1 VTRGPHSRSEDRGV
15 DEPEGSSVGRSEDP
29 PANPKTRLG
38 LSSVRRSRRIPARV
52 TGPGPELPVSLLLRV
67 TVPAI
72 RRSGFRL
79 SGPRWSGASGFPH
92 RRDRKS
98 RPHPEARQIER
109 LIDFRE
115 PLFGFRDPNIGPCDS
130 RGEAQNARNPEGA
143 TTEVAA
149 LSGFSNRPT
158 RKAGPWMGWFRRDRS
173 LSYPEQPKFFF
184 PRFGVSPNSV
194 TRR

>member
-29 PANPKTRLG
+29 PANPKTHLG

-98 RPHPEARQIER
+98 RPCSEPRQIER

-115 PLFGFRDPNIGPCDS
+115 PLIAFRDPYYISEHSCGRVGTRETPKELRPKSRPS
-130 RGEAQNARNPEGA
+130 RGSLTISPGKRAPGWDGFEETEASPIQN
-143 TTEVAA
+143 
-149 LSGFSNRPT
+149 NR
-158 RKAGPWMGWFRRDRS
+158 S
-173 LSYPEQPKFFF
+173 SSF
-184 PRFGVSPNSV
+184 PDLGSPPI
-194 TRR
+194 R